1 MGYCLLFWFAM
12 ARTVLKDEQWDRI
25 KDMLPGKASDPGPTA
40 QNRLFVEAIL
50 WIGRTGA
57 PWRDLPEEFGHWAST
72 YNRFNRWCKRGIWGR
87 VFKELSKDRDMEYLM
102 VDGSITRVHQHG
114 APKKQNKTAKRSE
127 NQEVD

>member
-1 MGYCLLFWFAM
+1 MGYCLLFGFAM

-114 APKKQNKTAKRSE
+114 APKKQNNTAKRSE

>member
-1 MGYCLLFWFAM
+1 M

-57 PWRDLPEEFGHWAST
+57 PWRDLPEEFGHWGST

-87 VFKELSKDRDMEYLM
+87 VFEELSKDRDMEYLM

-114 APKKQNKTAKRSE
+114 APKKQNRTAKQPE

>member
-72 YNRFNRWCKRGIWGR
+72 YNRFNRWCKRGIWSW

>member
-1 MGYCLLFWFAM
+1 MLFWIVM

-25 KDMLPGKASDPGPTA
+25 KDMLPGKVSDPGPTA

-57 PWRDLPEEFGHWAST
+57 PWRDLPEEFGHWGST

-87 VFKELSKDRDMEYLM
+87 VFEELSKDRDMEYLM

-114 APKKQNKTAKRSE
+114 APKKQNKTAKQSE